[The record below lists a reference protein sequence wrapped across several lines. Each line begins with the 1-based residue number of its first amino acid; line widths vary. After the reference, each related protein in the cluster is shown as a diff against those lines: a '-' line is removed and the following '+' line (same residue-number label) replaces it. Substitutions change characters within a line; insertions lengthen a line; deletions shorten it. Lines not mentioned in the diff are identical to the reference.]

1 MYPFPSP
8 PYQFTVGW
16 LPGYLVFN
24 ATGPL
29 KYKGKNASHF
39 SPTAEFVPAN
49 ERHLIVQSNIA
60 FALACAALGYA
71 CYAFGF
77 MAVLRMYFVP
87 YLIVNF
93 HLVLITYLQHTD
105 VFVPHF
111 RGAEWDWLRGALCTV
126 DRSFGEVLDRT
137 LHHITDTH
145 VCHHLFSKMP
155 FYHAKE
161 ATAAM
166 QKVLGR
172 YYLRD
177 ETPIARAFVRSY
189 ANCQFVED
197 EGGAVF
203 YKAKF

>member
-1 MYPFPSP
+1 MIDSF
-8 PYQFTVGW
+8 
-16 LPGYLVFN
+16 
-24 ATGPL
+24 ATFGPQT
-29 KYKGKNASHF
+29 S
-39 SPTAEFVPAN
+39 
-49 ERHLIVQSNIA
+49 Q
-60 FALACAALGYA
+60 
-71 CYAFGF
+71 
-77 MAVLRMYFVP
+77 
-87 YLIVNF
+87 
-93 HLVLITYLQHTD
+93 
-105 VFVPHF
+105 
-111 RGAEWDWLRGALCTV
+111 
-126 DRSFGEVLDRT
+126 
-137 LHHITDTH
+137 
-145 VCHHLFSKMP
+145 MP